1 MGDMHAQQ
9 GNGEIAGHATDCSGE
24 TEVVVQVVKN
34 LTLDGPI
41 LLQNL
46 DDLPPMAR
54 PMNAQQRQKV
64 RELGERWGQHE
75 IEQSGPITF
84 IGSGENLNVAVE
96 NGLKRAASV
105 TGLPYDEVLNR
116 ATITGSI
123 DISRLPGTVR
133 VTFLCPMNVLD
144 RIGIGHLVRE
154 KYDLA

>member
-1 MGDMHAQQ
+1 MPSND
-9 GNGEIAGHATDCSGE
+9 
-24 TEVVVQVVKN
+24 K
-34 LTLDGPI
+34 
-41 LLQNL
+41 
-46 DDLPPMAR
+46 
-54 PMNAQQRQKV
+54 KV
-64 RELGERWGQHE
+64 RELGERWGQFE

-133 VTFLCPMNVLD
+133 VTFLCPMTVLD

>member
-1 MGDMHAQQ
+1 
-9 GNGEIAGHATDCSGE
+9 
-24 TEVVVQVVKN
+24 
-34 LTLDGPI
+34 
-41 LLQNL
+41 
-46 DDLPPMAR
+46 MAR
-54 PMNAQQRQKV
+54 PMNAEQRANV
-64 RELGERWGQHE
+64 RALGDRWGQHE

-84 IGSGENLNVAVE
+84 IGSGENLNLAVE
-96 NGLKRAASV
+96 NGLQRAASV

-144 RIGIGHLVRE
+144 RMGIGHLVRE

>member
-1 MGDMHAQQ
+1 
-9 GNGEIAGHATDCSGE
+9 
-24 TEVVVQVVKN
+24 
-34 LTLDGPI
+34 
-41 LLQNL
+41 
-46 DDLPPMAR
+46 MAR
-54 PMNAQQRQKV
+54 PMNALQRQKV
-64 RELGERWGQHE
+64 RELGERWGQTE